1 MKTFEQCYRL
11 GTELHNNLL
20 VNGRAF
26 ERTKLKLF
34 YLYAYVWEYAYE
46 TLLTW
51 VFKHICQFPAV
62 RLSHQGNE

>member
-34 YLYAYVWEYAYE
+34 YL
-46 TLLTW
+46 
-51 VFKHICQFPAV
+51 
-62 RLSHQGNE
+62 